1 MHSWSGDLQ
10 GVSKGG
16 SNDAVRCLKK
26 LVCFP
31 FWPSGESEDRTEG
44 PQLLLCILSCQHKK
58 VWPPAGDQLP
68 AEQSLN
74 HEPAILSH
82 CANTH
87 TVNYFYVTVL
97 RRPKPP
103 LCKGRWAAVRLLGGV
118 DFVGR
123 RTIPQSA
130 SLTIACGQSGRG
142 SDSPQGCHSLPRL
155 RFAYPLHKG
164 AFVCSTASL
173 FKE

>member
-1 MHSWSGDLQ
+1 MHSLPGDLL

-16 SNDAVRCLKK
+16 SNAALRCLKK
-26 LVCFP
+26 LDCFP

-58 VWPPAGDQLP
+58 VWPPAGDQLS
-68 AEQSLN
+68 AVQSLN
-74 HEPAILSH
+74 YEAAILFH
-82 CANTH
+82 CANAH
-87 TVNYFYVTVL
+87 PVNDFYVTVM

-123 RTIPQSA
+123 RTIPQSKIKRFLTA
-130 SLTIACGQSGRG
+130 PFTQGSLGLQQPLFYILISLTSI
-142 SDSPQGCHSLPRL
+142 
-155 RFAYPLHKG
+155 
-164 AFVCSTASL
+164 
-173 FKE
+173 